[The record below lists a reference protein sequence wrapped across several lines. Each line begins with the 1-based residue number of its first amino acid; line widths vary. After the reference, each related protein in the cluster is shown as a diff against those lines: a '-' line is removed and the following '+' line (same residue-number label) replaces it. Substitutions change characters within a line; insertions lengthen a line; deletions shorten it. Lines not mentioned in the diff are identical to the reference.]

1 MQRGIHYVGVCANKQ
16 HMGWLQNV
24 VNRASLKLIMTEHSP
39 LYDAHLATLIK
50 VHFRD
55 IVSSVDMQGGA
66 QEKKKD
72 EDDVEREN
80 ADEL

>member
-1 MQRGIHYVGVCANKQ
+1 
-16 HMGWLQNV
+16 
-24 VNRASLKLIMTEHSP
+24 MTEHSP
-39 LYDAHLATLIK
+39 LYDAGLATLIK
-50 VHFRD
+50 VNFMD

-66 QEKKKD
+66 QEKKKKKKKD

>member
-1 MQRGIHYVGVCANKQ
+1 MD
-16 HMGWLQNV
+16 
-24 VNRASLKLIMTEHSP
+24 RASLKLIMAEHSP
-39 LYDAHLATLIK
+39 LYGADLATLTK